1 MAAVYRH
8 YDQQTLD
15 AAYNNRAAV
24 PAHGEILA
32 RWERASRAVR
42 ERGLGVGVTKLD
54 LPYGPTARQKLDVF
68 LPAGPAPR
76 GGWPA
81 LVFFHGGYWQALHKD
96 VFSFLAPPL
105 NEAGFALV
113 TPTYELC
120 PDVSMSDIV
129 DQVRRALAWVQDYGA
144 GLQLDPSSIVVAGH
158 SAGGHIAA
166 LLAHA
171 SWPDPPP
178 LVGALALSGLYD
190 LEPVRLSY
198 LNKVLNLDREEAAA
212 LSPLRHIKSYGAP
225 LVLAMGAAELPGF
238 YDQQRDYARALE
250 AAGVPARAILATPDD
265 DHFTVVERL
274 VDPKAAI
281 WPVLCDLLRP
291 GAAFAR
297 MT

>member
-8 YDQQTLD
+8 YDQQALD

-32 RWERASRAVR
+32 RWEGASRAVR
-42 ERGLGVGVTKLD
+42 ERGAGKLD

-68 LPAGPAPR
+68 LPPGPAPR

-81 LVFFHGGYWQALHKD
+81 LVFFHGGYWQGLHKD

-105 NEAGFALV
+105 NDAGFALV

-120 PDVSMSDIV
+120 PDVSMTDIA

-144 GLQLDPSSIVVAGH
+144 GLQLDPAHIVVAGH

-166 LLAHA
+166 MLAHA

-178 LVGALALSGLYD
+178 LTAALALSGLYD
-190 LEPVRLSY
+190 LEPVRLCY
-198 LNKVLNLDREEAAA
+198 LNKVLAMDMAEAEA
-212 LSPLRHIKSYGAP
+212 LSPIRHIRRYAAP

-238 YDQQRDYARALE
+238 HDQQRDYAKALE
-250 AAGVPARAILATPDD
+250 AAGVSAQATIATPGD
-265 DHFTVVERL
+265 DHFTIVERM

>member
-8 YDQQTLD
+8 YDQQALD
-15 AAYNNRAAV
+15 GAYNHRAAV
-24 PAHGEILA
+24 PAHGAILA
-32 RWERASRAVR
+32 RWQQASQAVR
-42 ERGLGVGVTKLD
+42 ERGANTGTGKLD
-54 LPYGPTARQKLDVF
+54 LPYGPTERQKLDVF
-68 LPAGPAPR
+68 LPLGPVPR

-105 NEAGFALV
+105 NGAGFALV

-120 PDVSMSDIV
+120 PEVSMSDIA
-129 DQVRRALAWVQDYGA
+129 DQVRRSLAWVQDYGA
-144 GLQLDPSSIVVAGH
+144 GLQLDPARIVVAGH

-171 SWPDPPP
+171 SWPEPPP
-178 LVGALALSGLYD
+178 LVAAMALSGVYD

-198 LNKVLNLDREEAAA
+198 LNRVLDLDIEEAAA
-212 LSPLRHIKSYGAP
+212 LSPLRHINRHAVP
-225 LVLAMGAAELPGF
+225 LVLAMGADELPGIR
-238 YDQQRDYARALE
+238 DQQHDYARALA
-250 AAGVPARAILATPDD
+250 AAGVPARATIATPGD
-265 DHFTVVERL
+265 DHFTIVERL
-274 VDPKAAI
+274 VDPHAAI

-291 GAAFAR
+291 GTTFAR